1 MTKTHTTRRRNYS
14 PRPATRRSTAAS
26 RAKRAAHQAR
36 EDFQALA
43 ETAAGR
49 GDSHP
54 LPAGSCARVYIH
66 YSVRDHVYP
75 NIYDVPQCR
84 VALVLG
90 AGVRPDGSLSP
101 SLKSRVDTAVELWRE
116 GRVEKLLMSGDNRV
130 VRYNEPER
138 MRQYA
143 IGRGVSRD
151 AIVLDHAG
159 RRTYDSIYRARYIF
173 GLKKMIVVTQS
184 FHIDRAIF
192 LCDHLGVQAYG
203 VGSNTSGDLKASIR
217 EVPACLGALAD
228 VYIRHPLPVMGKKE
242 AI

>member
-1 MTKTHTTRRRNYS
+1 MTKTRTTRRKTYS
-14 PRPATRRSTAAS
+14 YKPAKRRSTAAS
-26 RAKRAAHQAR
+26 RAKRAVHRRAKVFKLWR
-36 EDFQALA
+36 KRLLI
-43 ETAAGR
+43 AAVLILC
-49 GDSHP
+49 
-54 LPAGSCARVYIH
+54 LPVLARVYIH
-66 YSVRDHVYP
+66 YSVRDHVYS

-90 AGVRPDGSLSP
+90 AKVRPDGSLSP

-159 RRTYDSIYRARYIF
+159 RRTYDSIYRAKYIF

-192 LCDHLGVQAYG
+192 LCDHIGVQAYG
-203 VGSNTSGDLKASIR
+203 VGSSTSGDLRASIR
-217 EVPACLGALAD
+217 EVPACLGALVD
-228 VYIRHPLPVMGKKE
+228 VYVRHPKPVMGKKE